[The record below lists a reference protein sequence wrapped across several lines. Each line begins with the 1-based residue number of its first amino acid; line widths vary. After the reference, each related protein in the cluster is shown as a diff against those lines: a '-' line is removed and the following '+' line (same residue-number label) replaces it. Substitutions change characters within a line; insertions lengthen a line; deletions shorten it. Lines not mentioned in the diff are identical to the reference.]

1 MEHKALY
8 MESLRHYCPELQLRE
23 VEAIESGQ
31 NNDVLLVNGEWIFRF
46 PKYAEGIERLRY
58 EVRLLNT
65 VKERVSIPVPAPVKW
80 NLQSERIGS
89 VFVGYPRI
97 PGEPLLDGQ
106 WGELESTGVAMVRR
120 IARQLTAFLNEL
132 HSVPADALGESA
144 PEYDGYRE
152 WSDLFERIR
161 AKLYPH
167 MNREAQRWTERHFA
181 SFLGNGANFRITPM
195 LVHGDFG
202 GSNILYDPERREIS
216 GILDFGSSGPG
227 DPAVDYAG
235 LLASYGE
242 PFLQHMIELDPD
254 MEGLLERVKFYQ
266 GTFALQEALFGLEN
280 DDPEAFRDGI
290 EAYR

>member
-1 MEHKALY
+1 MENKALY
-8 MESLRHYCPELQLRE
+8 LETLRRDCPELPLRE

-46 PKYAEGIERLRY
+46 PKYAEGIGRLRY
-58 EVRLLNT
+58 EVRLLKI
-65 VKERVSIPVPAPVKW
+65 VRERVSIPVPVPAKW

-106 WGELESTGVAMVRR
+106 WKELENGGVPMIRGL
-120 IARQLTAFLNEL
+120 ARQLAAFLKAL
-132 HSVPADALGESA
+132 HGVPAGALEESG

-152 WSDLFERIR
+152 WADLFERIR
-161 AKLYPH
+161 AKLYPY
-167 MNREAQRWTERHFA
+167 MSREAQRWTERHFA
-181 SFLGNGANFRITPM
+181 SFLGNGSNFQVAPV

-202 GSNILYDPERREIS
+202 GSNILYDPRRREIS

-235 LLASYGE
+235 LLASHGE
-242 PFLQHMIELDPD
+242 PFLQHMIEADPD
-254 MEGLLERVKFYQ
+254 IEGLLDRVKFYQ

-290 EAYR
+290 ESYR

>member
-1 MEHKALY
+1 MENKALY
-8 MESLRHYCPELQLRE
+8 LETLRRDCPELPMHE

-58 EVRLLNT
+58 EVRLLT
-65 VKERVSIPVPAPVKW
+65 IVQERVSIPIPAPAKW
-80 NLQSERIGS
+80 NLQSDRIGS
-89 VFVGYPRI
+89 VFVGYPKI

-106 WGELESTGVAMVRR
+106 WKELENAGAPAVRG
-120 IARQLTAFLNEL
+120 IAGQLAAFLKEL
-132 HSVPADALGESA
+132 HTVPADALGDCG
-144 PEYDGYRE
+144 PKYDGYRE
-152 WSDLFERIR
+152 WSDLFDRIR
-161 AKLYPH
+161 DKLYPY
-167 MNREAQRWTERHFA
+167 MNPEAQRWTDRHFA
-181 SFLGNGANFRITPM
+181 SFLGNGSNFDIEPV

-202 GSNILYDPERREIS
+202 GSNILYNPGRRQIS

-242 PFLQHMIELDPD
+242 PFLQRMIELDPD
-254 MEGLLERVKFYQ
+254 IETLMERVKFYQ